1 MGKFYYLYEQT
12 NTVSSDNLK
21 ILNESV
27 VNGRPKISFRTVL
40 QEANVKN
47 QNKRVYSEE
56 ICESIVNKLQPKVSN
71 SSLLME
77 VDHPLFVSDNKDV
90 LQRRATIVE
99 INNCGAKVNKLY
111 IKNNQILGEVTTLS
125 SFKGPDVAGLIN
137 DGVNFGFSLRAL
149 GSVEQLTDGTLSVKQ
164 PMIPITYDL
173 VSSPSYSNARILELL
188 PESLND
194 FISPDQTLLYEDTDE
209 LRNFMETEKV
219 QVTNHND
226 VAQFLD
232 QVLSES
238 YRDIITKKI
247 MFKL

>member
-27 VNGRPKISFRTVL
+27 VNGRKKYSFRTIL
-40 QEANVKN
+40 QEANIKN
-47 QNKRVYSEE
+47 QNKRVYSEA
-56 ICESIVNKLQPKVSN
+56 ICESIVNKLEPKVN
-71 SSLLME
+71 NNSLLME

-99 INNCGAKVNKLY
+99 INNCGAKVDKLY
-111 IKNNQILGEVTTLS
+111 IKNNQILGEITTLS
-125 SFKGPDVAGLIN
+125 AFKGPDVAGLIN

-149 GSVEQLTDGTLSVKQ
+149 GSVEQLTDGTLNVKQ

-173 VSSPSYSNARILELL
+173 VSNPSYSNARILELL

-209 LRNFMETEKV
+209 LREFMETEKV
-219 QVTNHND
+219 QVTNYND
-226 VAQFLD
+226 VALFLD

-238 YRDIITKKI
+238 YRDIIAKKI